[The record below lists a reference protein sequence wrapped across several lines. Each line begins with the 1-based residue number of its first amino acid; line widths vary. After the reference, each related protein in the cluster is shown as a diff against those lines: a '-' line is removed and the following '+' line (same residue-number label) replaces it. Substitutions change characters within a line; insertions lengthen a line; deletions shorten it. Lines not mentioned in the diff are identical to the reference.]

1 MWVDPSVSIRDSEL
15 KVQRVFASEEAYLF
29 ILASPC
35 LKEFPHAWRIQVS
48 GADPSFQRRASGDA
62 EDVVSSLMCSA
73 TPHSQ
78 HHLLVLRFCTRDT
91 LRLRIDYWTDKRGYW
106 FAVAFLCVQICMFTI
121 SVTELQ
127 WQSTLFRAEGLV
139 RLYASALIFDETFS
153 NGHPRV
159 YNFRNKP

>member
-1 MWVDPSVSIRDSEL
+1 MWGDPSVSIRDSEL

-62 EDVVSSLMCSA
+62 EDVVSSLMFSA

-106 FAVAFLCVQICMFTI
+106 FAVAFLCVHIGYACSRFP
-121 SVTELQ
+121 SPNYNG
-127 WQSTLFRAEGLV
+127 S
-139 RLYASALIFDETFS
+139 RLYL
-153 NGHPRV
+153 GQRV
-159 YNFRNKP
+159 WYDCMHQH